1 MPDLA
6 ILEAVVTVRINVNSY
21 LPGTG
26 ISHDH
31 KSGVRVYDRCANL
44 VWKSTMETTQLMP
57 MIPVGD
63 LRPVGK
69 VSPYSI
75 EMELIKARVSS
86 VDELY

>member
-6 ILEAVVTVRINVNSY
+6 ISEAVAGIRINVNSY

-26 ISHDH
+26 ISYDH
-31 KSGVRVYDRCANL
+31 KSGVRVYDRRANL

-75 EMELIKARVSS
+75 EMELKKGKSIKC
-86 VDELY
+86 